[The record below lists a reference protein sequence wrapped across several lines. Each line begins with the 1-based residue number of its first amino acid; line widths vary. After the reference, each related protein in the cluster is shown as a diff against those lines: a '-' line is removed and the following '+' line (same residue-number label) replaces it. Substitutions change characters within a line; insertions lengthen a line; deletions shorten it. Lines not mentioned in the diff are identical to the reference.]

1 MVYRVHTQV
10 VKKLS
15 DIFSSKMLLQVL
27 FFTLLPNL
35 SLSSAFAQK
44 LVTSKVTDE
53 EVMDRKFLNFEEN
66 EAKKAM
72 ELTVQEQIDA
82 IVKRQVKAAVQ
93 EVERKLKQEMD
104 LEMKTKCRA
113 EVLEQLEKSI
123 SNRVLMS
130 NNNDASSTSYG
141 HVCVYKSQWDAANS
155 TVTFD
160 RITSGFII
168 NQPGLAVDTHAGS
181 FTISSSGHYMITF
194 SGYANVHPGDRTEMS
209 IYKNNERVVESEWV
223 TMASEDYVG
232 GYWIDQGSRTLVGWS
247 SFHSHFS
254 SAVQIK

>member
-1 MVYRVHTQV
+1 M

-15 DIFSSKMLLQVL
+15 HIFSSKMILQVL
-27 FFTLLPNL
+27 IFTVLPNL
-35 SLSSAFAQK
+35 SSSSAFAQK
-44 LVTSKVTDE
+44 STASEVTAE
-53 EVMDRKFLNFEEN
+53 LMDRMIVDLEGKEV
-66 EAKKAM
+66 KKQ
-72 ELTVQEQIDA
+72 VEQ
-82 IVKRQVKAAVQ
+82 IVKRMVNEAVQ
-93 EVERKLKQEMD
+93 EVERKLKQEM
-104 LEMKTKCRA
+104 ETRCKV
-113 EVLEQLEKSI
+113 EVLEQLENSI
-123 SNRVLMS
+123 SNRVLTS
-130 NNNDASSTSYG
+130 NNNEASSASYG
-141 HVCVYKSQWDAANS
+141 HVCVFKSQWDTANS
-155 TVTFD
+155 TVTYD

-168 NQPGLAVDTHAGS
+168 DQPGLFVDIHAGS

-209 IYKNNERVVESEWV
+209 IYKHNERVVESEWV

>member
-1 MVYRVHTQV
+1 MHTQV

-15 DIFSSKMLLQVL
+15 DIFSSKMLLL
-27 FFTLLPNL
+27 LFTLIPNL
-35 SLSSAFAQK
+35 SLYSAFAQK

-53 EVMDRKFLNFEEN
+53 VMNREILNFEEK
-66 EAKKAM
+66 EAKKVM
-72 ELTVQEQIDA
+72 EQAVQEQIDA
-82 IVKRQVKAAVQ
+82 SVKRQVKEAVQ

-104 LEMKTKCRA
+104 LEIKAKCKV

-123 SNRVLMS
+123 SSRVLMS
-130 NNNDASSTSYG
+130 NHNEASSTSYG
-141 HVCVYKSQWDAANS
+141 HVCVYKSLWDAANTS
-155 TVTFD
+155 VTYD

-168 NQPGLAVDTHAGS
+168 DQPGLAVDTHTGS

-194 SGYANVHPGDRTEMS
+194 SGYANVHPGERTEMS
-209 IYKNNERVVESEWV
+209 IYKNNQRVVESEWV

>member
-1 MVYRVHTQV
+1 M

-27 FFTLLPNL
+27 LFTLLSSL

-53 EVMDRKFLNFEEN
+53 VMDVKFLNFEEN

-82 IVKRQVKAAVQ
+82 SVKRQVKAAVQ
-93 EVERKLKQEMD
+93 EVERKLRQEMD
-104 LEMKTKCRA
+104 LEIKSKCKV

-123 SNRVLMS
+123 SSRVLMS
-130 NNNDASSTSYG
+130 SNNEASSTSYG

-155 TVTFD
+155 TVTYD

-168 NQPGLAVDTHAGS
+168 NQPGLSVDIHAGS

-194 SGYANVHPGDRTEMS
+194 SGYANVHSGDRTEMS
-209 IYKNNERVVESEWV
+209 IYKNNQRVVESEWV

>member
-1 MVYRVHTQV
+1 M

-15 DIFSSKMLLQVL
+15 DTFNSKMILQVL
-27 FFTLLPNL
+27 LFTLLHNL
-35 SLSSAFAQK
+35 SRSSAFAQK
-44 LVTSKVTDE
+44 STASEVTAE
-53 EVMDRKFLNFEEN
+53 LMDRMIVDLEGKEV
-66 EAKKAM
+66 KKQ
-72 ELTVQEQIDA
+72 VEQ
-82 IVKRQVKAAVQ
+82 IVKRMVNEAVQ
-93 EVERKLKQEMD
+93 EVERKLKQEM
-104 LEMKTKCRA
+104 ETRCKV
-113 EVLEQLEKSI
+113 EVLEQLENSI
-123 SNRVLMS
+123 SNRVLTS
-130 NNNDASSTSYG
+130 HNNEASSASYG
-141 HVCVYKSQWDAANS
+141 HVCVFKSQWDAANS

-168 NQPGLAVDTHAGS
+168 NQPGLTVDTHAGS

-209 IYKNNERVVESEWV
+209 IYKNNQRVVESEWV